1 MGLKL
6 TDSLGHSGL
15 VLVYFTTLDGQQL
28 YLQCVPIIPSKQ
40 YEIAL
45 EQVQLRDQ
53 VGLSAAHTN
62 PVFG

>member
-28 YLQCVPIIPSKQ
+28 YLQCVPISPSKQ
-40 YEIAL
+40 
-45 EQVQLRDQ
+45 
-53 VGLSAAHTN
+53 
-62 PVFG
+62 